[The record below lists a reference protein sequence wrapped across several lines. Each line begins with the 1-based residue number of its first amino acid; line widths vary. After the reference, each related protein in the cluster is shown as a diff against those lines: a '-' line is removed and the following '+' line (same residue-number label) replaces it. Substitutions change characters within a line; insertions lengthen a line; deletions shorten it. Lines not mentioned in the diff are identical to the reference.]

1 MSCCNIVFDS
11 TSYISQTNERL
22 SFLIHCS
29 GASVEKWSE
38 NLVSLPN
45 EFAGVKFA
53 LRRPCSLNVNERS
66 LEKKRGRQMNW
77 KTRVTSRPLKRKT
90 YRTLLHDSLHQRC
103 CLENWCEKSKSPI
116 ANHCRYI
123 LQATWVLAT

>member
-1 MSCCNIVFDS
+1 MSCCSIVFHS
-11 TSYISQTNERL
+11 TGYISQTNERF

-53 LRRPCSLNVNERS
+53 LRRPCSQNVNARS
-66 LEKKRGRQMNW
+66 SEKKRERQMNW
-77 KTRVTSRPLKRKT
+77 KTRVTSRPLTRKT
-90 YRTLLHDSLHQRC
+90 YTTLLHDSLNQRG
-103 CLENWCEKSKSPI
+103 CLENWCEKSKSSI

-123 LQATWVLAT
+123 LQATWVVAT